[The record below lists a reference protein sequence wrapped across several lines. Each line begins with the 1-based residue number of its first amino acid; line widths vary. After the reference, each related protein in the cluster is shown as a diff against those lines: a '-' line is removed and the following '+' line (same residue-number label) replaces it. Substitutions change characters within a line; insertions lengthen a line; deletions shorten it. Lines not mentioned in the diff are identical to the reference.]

1 MTLPQGGDFH
11 FHVMGNWTSKST
23 VLECMAKNFNKGFS
37 GDYGVKLSPE
47 KLHILCTLEWPSFR
61 DRWPSEGTLDVPTV

>member
-1 MTLPQGGDFH
+1 MTLPQGGD

-47 KLHILCTLEWPSFR
+47 KLHTLCTLEWPSFGVV
-61 DRWPSEGTLDVPTV
+61 WPSGGTLDVRIV